1 MSKINV
7 LLTDD
12 HQIIIDGLKSL
23 LKNQDEISVA
33 AEACNGREAIR
44 ILELI
49 SIDVLLMDIDM
60 PVMNGI
66 DALKEIRKNHPKV
79 KVIILSMHN
88 EAGMIKSLIDLGAN
102 GYLLKSC
109 SQGELIDS
117 IKKVASGQSYFSSD
131 VTLALL
137 KPSANQGQS
146 NELLTERE
154 TEILKLIA
162 AGFSN
167 KEIGD
172 QLFISHRFGDRRQQ
186 DAQTRIPA
194 WRSAG
199 TAGDLSCHPWR
210 HAIEPRSPDHRG
222 SLQIRPRGNC
232 SP

>member
-23 LKNQDEISVA
+23 LKNQNEINVA
-33 AEACNGREAIR
+33 AEANNGREALR
-44 ILELI
+44 IIDLI

-66 DALKEIRKNHPKV
+66 DTLKEIRRQNSKV

-88 EAGMIKSLIDLGAN
+88 EAGMIKSLIELGAN

-109 SQGELIDS
+109 SQNELIDA
-117 IKKVASGQSYFSSD
+117 IKKVAAGQSYFSSD

-146 NELLTERE
+146 NDLLTERE

-162 AGFSN
+162 CGFSN

-172 QLFISHRFGDRRQQ
+172 QLFISHRTVDTHRTNLMKKL
-186 DAQTRIPA
+186 DVNNI
-194 WRSAG
+194 AG
-199 TAGDLSCHPWR
+199 LISY
-210 HAIEPRSPDHRG
+210 AIRNG
-222 SLQIRPRGNC
+222 IV
-232 SP
+232 

>member
-23 LKNQDEISVA
+23 LKNSDEIIVA
-33 AEACNGREAIR
+33 AEANNGREALR
-44 ILELI
+44 ILGLL

-66 DALKEIRKNHPKV
+66 QALKEIRKQFRDV

-109 SQGELIDS
+109 SQDELIGA
-117 IKKVASGQSYFSSD
+117 IRKVASGQSYFSTD

-137 KPSANQGQS
+137 KPANSEQK
-146 NELLTERE
+146 NEILTERE

-162 AGFSN
+162 TGFSN

-172 QLFISHRFGDRRQQ
+172 QLFISHRTVDTHRTNLMKKL
-186 DAQTRIPA
+186 DVSNI
-194 WRSAG
+194 AG
-199 TAGDLSCHPWR
+199 LISY
-210 HAIEPRSPDHRG
+210 AIKNG
-222 SLQIRPRGNC
+222 IV
-232 SP
+232 

>member
-23 LKNQDEISVA
+23 LNNQDDIQVV
-33 AEACNGREAIR
+33 AEANNGREALR
-44 ILELI
+44 ILGLI

-66 DALKEIRKNHPKV
+66 EALKEIRKNYQNV
-79 KVIILSMHN
+79 RVIILSMHN

-109 SQGELIDS
+109 SQADLLDA

-137 KPSANQGQS
+137 KPSANQGQP

-154 TEILKLIA
+154 TEILRLIA

-172 QLFISHRFGDRRQQ
+172 QLFISHRTVDTHRTNLMKKL
-186 DAQTRIPA
+186 DVNNI
-194 WRSAG
+194 AG
-199 TAGDLSCHPWR
+199 LISY
-210 HAIEPRSPDHRG
+210 AIRNG
-222 SLQIRPRGNC
+222 IV
-232 SP
+232 

>member
-1 MSKINV
+1 MSRINV

-23 LKNQDEISVA
+23 LKNQDEINVA
-33 AEACNGREAIR
+33 AEANNGRDALR
-44 ILELI
+44 ILDLI

-66 DALKEIRKNHPKV
+66 DALKEIRRQNSKV
-79 KVIILSMHN
+79 KVVILSMHN

-109 SQGELIDS
+109 TQDELVDA

-137 KPSANQGQS
+137 KPATNQGQQ
-146 NELLTERE
+146 NEILTERE

-167 KEIGD
+167 KEIGE
-172 QLFISHRFGDRRQQ
+172 QLFISHRTVDTHR
-186 DAQTRIPA
+186 TNLMKKLNVNNI
-194 WRSAG
+194 AG
-199 TAGDLSCHPWR
+199 LISY
-210 HAIEPRSPDHRG
+210 AIRNG
-222 SLQIRPRGNC
+222 IV
-232 SP
+232 